1 MVFMSLNKEGELHGI
16 VKRFDRNLK
25 LSTISFYHHDKLF
38 DSRDLIYNHYRT
50 NGYENFRN
58 IDTSCFIA
66 PLQNYYRKYGDTIE
80 GEYLFKDYPVH
91 LIRFMMGK
99 EKLLNRSWDDENN
112 TFYFQVVVGDKKNSV
127 YFEYYSDSLP
137 FSHKWLVY

>member
-1 MVFMSLNKEGELHGI
+1 
-16 VKRFDRNLK
+16 
-25 LSTISFYHHDKLF
+25 
-38 DSRDLIYNHYRT
+38 
-50 NGYENFRN
+50 
-58 IDTSCFIA
+58 
-66 PLQNYYRKYGDTIE
+66 
-80 GEYLFKDYPVH
+80 
-91 LIRFMMGK
+91 MMGK